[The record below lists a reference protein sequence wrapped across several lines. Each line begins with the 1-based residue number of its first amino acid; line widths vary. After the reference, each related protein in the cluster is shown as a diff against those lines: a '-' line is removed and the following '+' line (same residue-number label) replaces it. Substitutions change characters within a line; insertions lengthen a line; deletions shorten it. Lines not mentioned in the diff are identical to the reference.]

1 MTRTHYFPTN
11 DVCLSVCGD
20 KAATFLHGQ
29 FTNSITDLKPG
40 EGNYNLL
47 LTHKGKILADLFII
61 RRQSDFL
68 LIILKEYAA
77 QIENHLKKF
86 APLSRCSV
94 ENQQGKYQVLH
105 MLLKEAPDSLPSY
118 ARPRL
123 GMVGY
128 DIVLEKDQVPIL
140 EKFSNEK
147 NASLLTP
154 KQVEMWRIK
163 NGICRVGVDATLD
176 NLPQESRLDHALH
189 FNKGCYLGQ
198 EVIAR
203 LHFRGHVN
211 KSLCRFESMEKNIS
225 ANENILDAEAVV
237 GKITSIAFDESEQKS
252 YILGYVP
259 LALKQSGKNFLTSL
273 AKSKIVLID

>member
-1 MTRTHYFPTN
+1 MTRNHYFPTD

-20 KAATFLHGQ
+20 KAAALLHGQ
-29 FTNSITDLKPG
+29 FTNSITDLKSN

-47 LTHKGKILADLFII
+47 LTHKGKILTDLFII

-68 LIILKEYAA
+68 LIILKEYAT
-77 QIENHLKKF
+77 QIEEHLKKF

-105 MLLKEAPDSLPSY
+105 MISEEAPTPFSSY
-118 ARPRL
+118 FHPRL
-123 GMVGY
+123 GRTGY

-140 EKFSNEK
+140 KNFLNEK
-147 NASLLTP
+147 KVSLLTP
-154 KQVEMWRIK
+154 EQVELWRIK
-163 NGICRVGVDATLD
+163 NGICRVGVDATEE

-198 EVIAR
+198 ETIAR

-211 KSLCRFESMEKNIS
+211 KSLCRFESMEKNLS
-225 ANENILDAEAVV
+225 VHETILDAEAVV
-237 GKITSIAFDESEQKS
+237 GKITSVAFDESEQKS
-252 YILGYVP
+252 YSLGYIP
-259 LALKQSGKNFLTSL
+259 LALKQSGKIFLTSL